1 MRPQQKL
8 DVRQAAEHEPKN
20 HHQALAFPLPVLM
33 ILLCRAAHSDP
44 RRLEGHPRVGPW
56 RERRQRQQRQLWR
69 RQGENARGSW
79 AAGAQHQGAHQQH
92 QRQLQRDMGQVL
104 KMKRIT
110 KENMTQLFWKRFW
123 CLSLFRSHGGG
134 FKIGGFP

>member
-8 DVRQAAEHEPKN
+8 DIIQAAEHEPKN
-20 HHQALAFPLPVLM
+20 HHQALAFPLPVM

-56 RERRQRQQRQLWR
+56 RERRQRQRQLRR

-79 AAGAQHQGAHQQH
+79 AAAQHQGADQQH

-110 KENMTQLFWKRFW
+110 KR
-123 CLSLFRSHGGG
+123 
-134 FKIGGFP
+134 I